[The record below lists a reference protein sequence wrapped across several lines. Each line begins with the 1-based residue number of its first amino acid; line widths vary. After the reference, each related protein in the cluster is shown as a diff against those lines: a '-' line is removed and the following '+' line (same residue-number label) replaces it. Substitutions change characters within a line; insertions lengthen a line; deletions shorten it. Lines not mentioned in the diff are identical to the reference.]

1 MSCREFS
8 ILLLPGL
15 ILSACTQGP
24 EQQQVSQQVDSA
36 STVIAA
42 PTAERSEAARI
53 DSAMGYPISAEWIPG
68 QRDTEDFDVLSKYRA
83 HEKRLSSQLLVL
95 TLDTP
100 AVSTKSAG
108 ARTYFVVDSAVIT
121 RLSYGDSFKNDC
133 KTVSGAGN
141 GLITGIIST
150 NQGRQHPRL
159 AWKFDTV
166 ALKIVTLP
174 PDSVWC
180 VQEEVD

>member
-1 MSCREFS
+1 MICRGFFIS
-8 ILLLPGL
+8 LFAAL
-15 ILSACTQGP
+15 ILSACTQRA
-24 EQQQVSQQVDSA
+24 EQQHLSQQVDTA
-36 STVIAA
+36 STVISA
-42 PTAERSEAARI
+42 PTAERAEPARI
-53 DSAMGYPISAEWIPG
+53 DSTMGFPISAEWIPG

-100 AVSTKSAG
+100 AVSTKGAG
-108 ARTYFVVDSAVIT
+108 GKTYFVADSAVVT
-121 RLSYGDSFKNDC
+121 HLSYGDSFKNDC

-141 GLITGIIST
+141 GLVTGIVST

-159 AWKFDTV
+159 AWMFDTV
-166 ALKIVTLP
+166 TLKILALP